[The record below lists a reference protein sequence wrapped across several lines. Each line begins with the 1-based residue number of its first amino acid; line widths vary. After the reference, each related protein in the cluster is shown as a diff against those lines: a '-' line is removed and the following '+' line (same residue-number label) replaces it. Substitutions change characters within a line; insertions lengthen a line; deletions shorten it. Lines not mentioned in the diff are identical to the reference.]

1 MNRYGSALVNLLTI
15 FAFLCTCLVGGTY
28 AALLANPRL
37 PINPFPPA
45 PPPTVLVL
53 PTAANTPA
61 FTLPTLPPTKIAAI
75 TEQGATSTLV
85 VVATST
91 PTPTRTLIGGAT
103 ITLTPSVTG
112 TPTSTQMVQVTTT
125 GTPGTL
131 IAVTVTPQP
140 SSTATQ
146 TPTLTF
152 TPSKTRA
159 AFDFIV
165 QEGNPIALANAFNS
179 KGCSWMGVV
188 GQTFDNQNPP
198 NPRIGLIVH
207 VEGGGLSIDAFT
219 GSKPAVGPA
228 GYEIQLSDRP
238 KQTSGTY
245 KVQVRDTGGVALS
258 DFVTLSTSASCDKN
272 AILLNF
278 VQAR

>member
-1 MNRYGSALVNLLTI
+1 MNRYGSALVNILTV
-15 FAFLCTCLVGGTY
+15 FAFLCMCLVGGTY
-28 AALLANPRL
+28 AALLADPRL

-53 PTAANTPA
+53 PTAKNTSV
-61 FTLPTLPPTKIAAI
+61 FNLPTLPPTK
-75 TEQGATSTLV
+75 V
-85 VVATST
+85 PATST
-91 PTPTRTLIGGAT
+91 PTPARTLIGGAT
-103 ITLTPSVTG
+103 ITVTPSITG
-112 TPTSTQMVQVTTT
+112 TPTSTQIVQITTT

-131 IAVTVTPQP
+131 IAVTATPLP
-140 SSTATQ
+140 SNTATQ
-146 TPTLTF
+146 TPTVTF
-152 TPSKTRA
+152 TPSKTRGA
-159 AFDFIV
+159 LDFVV
-165 QEGNPIALANAFNS
+165 QEGNPIALANVFNS

-188 GQTFDNQNPP
+188 GQAFDLNL

-238 KQTSGTY
+238 IQTSGTY
-245 KVQVRDTGGVALS
+245 KVQMRDTGGVALS

>member
-1 MNRYGSALVNLLTI
+1 MNRYGSTLVNILTI
-15 FAFLCTCLVGGTY
+15 FAFLCACLVGGIY
-28 AALLANPRL
+28 AALLADPRL

-53 PTAANTPA
+53 PTAKNTSV
-61 FTLPTLPPTKIAAI
+61 FNLPTLPPTKVPAL

-103 ITLTPSVTG
+103 ITVTPSVTG
-112 TPTSTQMVQVTTT
+112 TATSTQIVQVTTT

-131 IAVTVTPQP
+131 ISVTATPLP
-140 SSTATQ
+140 SNTATQ
-146 TPTLTF
+146 TPTITF
-152 TPSKTRA
+152 TPSKTRG
-159 AFDFIV
+159 AFDFVV
-165 QEGNPIALANAFNS
+165 QEGNPIALANVFNS
-179 KGCSWMGVV
+179 KGCAWMGVV
-188 GQTFDNQNPP
+188 GQAFDLNL

-238 KQTSGTY
+238 IQTSGTY
-245 KVQVRDTGGVALS
+245 KVQMRDTGGVALS

>member
-1 MNRYGSALVNLLTI
+1 MNRYGSALVNILTV
-15 FAFLCTCLVGGTY
+15 FAFTCTCLVGGTY

-61 FTLPTLPPTKIAAI
+61 FNLPTLPPTKIAAI
-75 TEQGATSTLV
+75 TEQGATATLV

-91 PTPTRTLIGGAT
+91 PTATRTLIGGAT

-131 IAVTVTPQP
+131 IAVTATPLP
-140 SSTATQ
+140 SNTATQ

-165 QEGNPIALANAFNS
+165 QEGNPIALANVFNS

-188 GQTFDNQNPP
+188 GQAFDKNL

-207 VEGGGLSIDAFT
+207 VEGGGLSIDAFS
-219 GSKPAVGPA
+219 GSKPAVG
-228 GYEIQLSDRP
+228 
-238 KQTSGTY
+238 
-245 KVQVRDTGGVALS
+245 
-258 DFVTLSTSASCDKN
+258 VTKFN
-272 AILLNF
+272 
-278 VQAR
+278 

>member
-1 MNRYGSALVNLLTI
+1 MNRYGSAAVNILTI

-37 PINPFPPA
+37 PIHPFPPA

-53 PTAANTPA
+53 PTATNTSV
-61 FTLPTLPPTKIAAI
+61 FNLPTLPPTKVAAA
-75 TEQGATSTLV
+75 TGQGATPTLV

-91 PTPTRTLIGGAT
+91 PTPTRTLLGGAT
-103 ITLTPSVTG
+103 VTFTPSVTG
-112 TPTSTQMVQVTTT
+112 TPTSTQIVQITAT

-131 IAVTVTPQP
+131 ISVTATPLP
-140 SSTATQ
+140 SNTATQ
-146 TPTLTF
+146 TPTVTF

-159 AFDFIV
+159 AFDFVV
-165 QEGNPIALANAFNS
+165 QEGNPIALSNSFNS

-188 GQTFDNQNPP
+188 GQAFDQNL
-198 NPRIGLIVH
+198 NPRIGLIAH

-238 KQTSGTY
+238 IQTSGTY
-245 KVQVRDTGGVALS
+245 KVQMRDTGGVALS